1 MFPARA
7 NLRRHHACGC
17 RRHPGLPVP
26 HHAATTGLPRT
37 HPVPSDLPIQ
47 PVPTP
52 EPPGPP
58 RDRRPLW
65 RRSLPFVT
73 AIALVG
79 FLLCR
84 LDLARFVQH
93 LQRVNYA
100 AFIGFV
106 ALFNLAL
113 LTADAFATS
122 YVYRRTVCPIRF
134 REFWLIRGFS
144 YLPSVAQ
151 SPRGAGLAHLVPVA
165 RLQGAAVARG
175 RSYPARLRHHVRLAV
190 PVHGDVAV
198 LPSRGNSLARPD
210 GRPRSRRRP
219 RIPGRHPHRSA
230 LPRQQADALTSVRGR
245 PCAVTSRRSCCA
257 CLTWSCCSSA
267 PGSHS
272 TSSAWTS
279 PPGVAFAYVPV
290 LMVVVALPIT
300 PAGRGHARLVL
311 HALLLPATRRAPQ
324 RTRQQPSQQRPLTF
338 VVALTILQII
348 GSLLLMRRALAMLA
362 PPPPAPSD

>member
-1 MFPARA
+1 M
-7 NLRRHHACGC
+7 
-17 RRHPGLPVP
+17 
-26 HHAATTGLPRT
+26 
-37 HPVPSDLPIQ
+37 PSDLPIQ

-144 YLPSVAQ
+144 YLPSLLNHHVGQAWLTWYLSRAYKAPLWRVAGATLLVYATTFG
-151 SPRGAGLAHLVPVA
+151 SLFLFMAMSLFFPHEGIPWLAPTVALGAVAGLA
-165 RLQGAAVARG
+165 
-175 RSYPARLRHHVRLAV
+175 YLAV
-190 PVHGDVAV
+190 IRIAP
-198 LPSRGNSLARPD
+198 PFLASKQMLSPLFEV
-210 GRPRSRRRP
+210 G
-219 RIPGRHPHRSA
+219 
-230 LPRQQADALTSVRGR
+230 VRGHIEALVLR
-245 PCAVTSRRSCCA
+245 LPHMVV
-257 CLTWSCCSSA
+257 LFL
-267 PGSHS
+267 GSWLPFHFFGVDI
-272 TSSAWTS
+272 

-300 PAGRGHARLVL
+300 PQGVGTRDWFCMHYFSRYAPGSAEDQ
-311 HALLLPATRRAPQ
+311 AAAIAAT
-324 RTRQQPSQQRPLTF
+324 TLTF